1 MNRRQRRK
9 HRIGEFQEL
18 GFDLTFETPTAW
30 TDAQELTFWHALIDE
45 AEKRDLSI
53 GGNSGEPWE
62 LFITAAGH
70 ASVAPEERQ
79 GLVDWLTARD
89 GVTGLEAGPLE
100 DAWTD

>member
-18 GFDLTFETPTAW
+18 GFDLQFTTPAAW
-30 TDAQELTFWHALIDE
+30 TDDQELTFWHALIDE
-45 AEKRDLSI
+45 AERRGLSI

-62 LFITAAGH
+62 LFITGADH
-70 ASVAPEERQ
+70 ASVTPDERQ
-79 GLVDWLTARD
+79 GLIDWLTARD
-89 GVTGLEAGPLE
+89 GVAAVEAGPLE